1 MARILGIDYG
11 ERRIGLAV
19 SDPTATIA
27 QPLPPILRRRGKR
40 PPVQSIL
47 DIMTEYDVEQVV
59 VGLPLT
65 LEGGD
70 SEWTTEVRAF
80 ADRLE
85 ERSGRT
91 VSLLDERMTSVMAER
106 AVRSLGLK
114 RRERER
120 KDRIDT
126 AAALIILQL
135 FLSRSRAHEGTA
147 EP

>member
-19 SDPTATIA
+19 SDPTGTIA

-40 PPVQSIL
+40 PPVQAIL
-47 DIMTEYDVEQVV
+47 ELMTAYDVEQVV

-70 SEWTTEVRAF
+70 SEWTSEVRTF
-80 ADRLE
+80 AERLG
-85 ERSGRT
+85 ERSGRS

-106 AVRSLGLK
+106 TVRSLGLK

-120 KDRIDT
+120 KDRVDTT
-126 AAALIILQL
+126 AAMIILQL
-135 FLSRSRAHEGTA
+135 FLSRSHGREETDG
-147 EP
+147 